1 MYLTGCMPKKH
12 ELQQKLMQAGFGVL
26 STPYSLQKRPSNQ
39 WVWAADNGCYSKRWE
54 HHTWEK
60 WLKSNVNP
68 ETALFATVPDVVC
81 DHDATIKKW
90 HHHWE
95 QVKEYGYKTAF
106 VLQDY
111 ATLDTM
117 PLSDMDALFIGGSTN
132 YKLSDEA
139 HQIVKHCKGLGKWI
153 HMGRVNSQRR
163 MQIAYQWGCDS
174 VDGTYLAFAPDANTP
189 RLIRYMNAGT
199 QPQLFQ
205 NENT

>member
-1 MYLTGCMPKKH
+1 MLYLTGCMPKKH

-60 WLKSNVNP
+60 WLKSNLNP
-68 ETALFATVPDVVC
+68 ETALFATVPDIVGDHSATLQRWRKYAKVVK
-81 DHDATIKKW
+81 DL
-90 HHHWE
+90 
-95 QVKEYGYKTAF
+95 GYRTAF
-106 VLQDY
+106 VLQDG
-111 ATLDTM
+111 ATFSEL
-117 PLSDMDALFIGGSTN
+117 PIIEMDALFIGGSTDF
-132 YKLSDEA
+132 KLSNECK
-139 HQIVKHCKGLGKWI
+139 QIVKDCKNEGKWV

-163 MQIAYQWGCDS
+163 MQIAYEWGCDS

-205 NENT
+205 